1 MYVCVHVL
9 VHVHVHVHV
18 HVSLHASYRL
28 FELVLGN
35 VVHSEAETE
44 CLRVLLPKVRLLY
57 ENVQHRRAGV
67 QSRKRLLPR
76 GLDVG
81 VDQLDLAR
89 TQHVRE
95 EALRTRHAGRW
106 LADSRAR
113 TTHYGQASDCPP
125 PPPPPPASA
134 ATPPPYP
141 PPATRH
147 LLTFHLLARPSPL
160 RSSAPRLARRCAA
173 PCRAPAARRCTR
185 PAKHAAPSTTGRA
198 HSSSTQRRCSRHV
211 YMARAA
217 AGM

>member
-113 TTHYGQASDCPP
+113 TTRTTVKPLTAPP
-125 PPPPPPASA
+125 PPPPSASLCCEELIAWPAAWMAKGGGIGDSRRAPERRRSPPSEARRPAGSSRTQGSPGPASGPLERRVA
-134 ATPPPYP
+134 AWAAASPGP
-141 PPATRH
+141 
-147 LLTFHLLARPSPL
+147 LAR
-160 RSSAPRLARRCAA
+160 APWPRCA
-173 PCRAPAARRCTR
+173 T
-185 PAKHAAPSTTGRA
+185 
-198 HSSSTQRRCSRHV
+198 
-211 YMARAA
+211 
-217 AGM
+217 